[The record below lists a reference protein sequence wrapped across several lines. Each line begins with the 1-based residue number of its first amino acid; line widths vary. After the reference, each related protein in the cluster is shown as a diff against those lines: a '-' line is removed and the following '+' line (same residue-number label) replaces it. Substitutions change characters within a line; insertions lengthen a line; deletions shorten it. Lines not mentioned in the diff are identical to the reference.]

1 MFSDNEL
8 YIEDINHILSTVS
21 DWNSLSDK
29 TFFITGATGL
39 IGTVLVDALMHANN
53 SHNCNIEI
61 IALTRNIENA
71 KNHFS
76 LYANNSQLK
85 FLQGDVVNKIEVNE
99 PIDYIINL
107 ASNTHP
113 GLYSAQPINTIEAI
127 ISGTKNILDLA
138 VEKNTKRVI
147 NASSVEIYGE
157 NRGDVERF
165 TEDYCGYIN
174 CNTLRAGYSE
184 GKRLAESLNQAY
196 IAEKGIDVV
205 SARIARSYGP
215 TVLRS
220 DRKAITQF
228 MFNAVNK
235 EDIILKSDG
244 VQRFSYIYVTDVV
257 TAILTLLLRAKAGE
271 AYNISNDEVK
281 KLCEIADILARLG
294 EKRVVVDK
302 QVVEGASVVQVALM
316 DSEKMKRLNW
326 AARYDFEKGLYR
338 TVEIIRSKYVG

>member
-1 MFSDNEL
+1 M
-8 YIEDINHILSTVS
+8 
-21 DWNSLSDK
+21 
-29 TFFITGATGL
+29 
-39 IGTVLVDALMHANN
+39 
-53 SHNCNIEI
+53 
-61 IALTRNIENA
+61 
-71 KNHFS
+71 
-76 LYANNSQLK
+76 
-85 FLQGDVVNKIEVNE
+85 
-99 PIDYIINL
+99 
-107 ASNTHP
+107 
-113 GLYSAQPINTIEAI
+113 
-127 ISGTKNILDLA
+127 
-138 VEKNTKRVI
+138 
-147 NASSVEIYGE
+147 
-157 NRGDVERF
+157 
-165 TEDYCGYIN
+165 
-174 CNTLRAGYSE
+174 
-184 GKRLAESLNQAY
+184 AESLNQAY